1 MDAKYEKIQSVS
13 FLMACTSAVILAV
26 FFSLGIFTET
36 GEAANIQLQTR
47 INPNDAPVAS
57 LIRLPQIGLTR
68 AEKIAAYRQGQAGD
82 KPVFACSNDLQKV
95 KGIGPAIA
103 GQLSEHL
110 RFE

>member
-36 GEAANIQLQTR
+36 GEAANIQLQAR

-68 AEKIAAYRQGQAGD
+68 AGTIVAYRRAHKGG
-82 KPVFACSNDLQKV
+82 KPVFACFNDLQKV

>member
-13 FLMACTSAVILAV
+13 FLMACTSAVIRAV

-36 GEAANIQLQTR
+36 GEAANIQFQTR

-57 LIRLPQIGLTR
+57 LIRLPQRGLTR
-68 AEKIAAYRQGQAGD
+68 AKRIVAYRQAHEGE
-82 KPVFACSNDLQKV
+82 KPVFTCSNDLQKA

>member
-13 FLMACTSAVILAV
+13 FLIACTSAVILAA
-26 FFSLGIFTET
+26 FFSHGILTET

-68 AEKIAAYRQGQAGD
+68 AGTIVAYRQAHEGG
-82 KPVFACSNDLQKV
+82 KPVFTCSDDLQKV